1 MKQAIYPGSF
11 DPITNGHIDILK
23 RARQIF
29 DRVVVAVAVN
39 PDKQP
44 LFSYEKRVRLIQ
56 ELMQDDPGIEVLY
69 YSGLLVN
76 LVDQTGI
83 KTIIRGLRALT
94 DFEYEFQLAMTNR
107 KLNDKIDTVFLMTDD
122 TYSYL
127 SSTVVKQ
134 LARFNGDISQFVPP
148 LIERAIK
155 EEFDE

>member
-29 DRVVVAVAVN
+29 DKVIVAVAIN
-39 PDKQP
+39 PDKKP

-56 ELMQDDPGIEVLY
+56 ELMADDPGIEVLY
-69 YSGLLVN
+69 YSGLLVD
-76 LVDQTGI
+76 LVDKTGI

-148 LIERAIK
+148 LIERAVK
-155 EEFDE
+155 EEVDE

>member
-1 MKQAIYPGSF
+1 MKQSIYPGSF

-29 DRVVVAVAVN
+29 DKVVVAVAVN

-69 YSGLLVN
+69 YSGLLVD
-76 LVDQTGI
+76 LVHKTGI

-148 LIERAIK
+148 IIERAVK
-155 EEFDE
+155 EEVDE

>member
-23 RARQIF
+23 RARQVF
-29 DRVVVAVAVN
+29 DKVVVAVAVN
-39 PDKQP
+39 PDKKP
-44 LFSYEKRVRLIQ
+44 LFTFEKRVELIK
-56 ELMQDDPGIEVLY
+56 ELMKDDPGIEVLY
-69 YSGLLVN
+69 YSGLLVD
-76 LVDQTGI
+76 LVEQTGI

-155 EEFDE
+155 EEIDE